1 MLKPE
6 ATDRLTIDEVIAND
20 RVQPSVNKLLAMPE
34 YKKEYINSEKCSR
47 QGEAGQA
54 LTEDEAWFDQDYDNY
69 AKPLLK

>member
-34 YKKEYINSEKCSR
+34 YKKEYIN
-47 QGEAGQA
+47 
-54 LTEDEAWFDQDYDNY
+54 
-69 AKPLLK
+69 

>member
-34 YKKEYINSEKCSR
+34 YKKEYINSEKCFR

-54 LTEDEAWFDQDYDNY
+54 LTGSQPSGMEDEAWFD
-69 AKPLLK
+69 